1 MVCAGTVMMAAV
13 EIIARKRAGEK
24 LRRADVQEFVQGAAS
39 GDWVVEQMAAMLM
52 AIALVGLDSEET
64 GWLVAAM
71 AASGQRIGPD
81 RFDRPAVDKHS
92 TGGVGDKASLVI
104 APLAAACGLDVP
116 MISGRG
122 LGHTGGTL
130 DKLESIPGFRVG
142 LSVDELVE
150 SVRTAGCAICEAGA
164 EMAPADAVLYALR
177 DATAT
182 VDSVPLIC
190 GSILSKKLAEGIS
203 GLVLDV
209 KCGAGA
215 VFSKFNDAKALGQA
229 LVDSAACSGLP
240 TVALVTDMDSP
251 LGMTVG
257 HAIEVSEAIECLGG
271 NGGPTDLR
279 ELSVQMVSRM
289 LVAGG
294 LSGNLEDAAVRA
306 VATLDAGAGLE
317 RFERMV
323 VAQGGDARVVA
334 APDRLVGTV
343 RTRAV
348 EADRSGWLSRLD
360 ALAVGRAV
368 ARLGGS
374 RNRADGRIDLSA
386 GIRIR
391 VPIGA
396 EVNVGDCV
404 MELQA
409 SNQDVLEA
417 AADHARSAMAIT
429 DEPGVPRPLV
439 LDTIEPQSSTES
451 KS

>member
-24 LRRADVQEFVQGAAS
+24 LRRTDVQEFVQGAAS
-39 GDWVVEQMAAMLM
+39 GDWAVEQLAAMLM
-52 AIALVGLDSEET
+52 AMAVVGLDYEET

-130 DKLESIPGFRVG
+130 DKLESVPGFRVG
-142 LSVDELVE
+142 LSVDEMVE
-150 SVRTAGCAICEAGA
+150 SVRTAGCVICAAGA

-215 VFSKFNDAKALGQA
+215 VFSEFNDAKALGQA

-257 HAIEVSEAIECLGG
+257 HAIEVAEAIDCLGG
-271 NGGPTDLR
+271 NGPADLR
-279 ELSVQMVSRM
+279 ELSLQMVARM

-294 LSGNLEDAAVRA
+294 ISGNLEDATVRA
-306 VATLDAGAGLE
+306 VSSLDAGAGLE

-323 VAQGGDARVVA
+323 IAQGGDARVVA

-374 RNRADGRIDLSA
+374 RSRVDGRIDLSA
-386 GIRIR
+386 GIRIQ
-391 VPIGA
+391 VPVGA

-404 MELQA
+404 MGLQA
-409 SNQDVLEA
+409 SNEDVLEA
-417 AADHARSAMAIT
+417 AAEHARAAMAIT

-439 LDTIEPQSSTES
+439 LDTIAPQSSIES

>member
-1 MVCAGTVMMAAV
+1 MMAAV
-13 EIIARKRAGEK
+13 EIIARKRAAEK
-24 LRRADVQEFVQGAAS
+24 LRRADLQEFVQGATT
-39 GDWVVEQMAAMLM
+39 GEWPGEQLAAMLM
-52 AIALVGLDSEET
+52 AIAVVGLDSEET
-64 GWLVAAM
+64 SWLVAAM
-71 AASGQRIGPD
+71 AGSGRRIGPD

-130 DKLESIPGFRVG
+130 DKLESVPGFRVG

-150 SVRTAGCAICEAGA
+150 TVRTAGCAICGAGE

-215 VFSKFNDAKALGQA
+215 VFSDFDDARTLGQA
-229 LVDSAACSGLP
+229 LVDSGACSGLP

-257 HAIEVSEAIECLGG
+257 HAIEVAEAIDCLGG
-271 NGGPTDLR
+271 NGPADLR
-279 ELSVQMVSRM
+279 ELSVQIVARM

-294 LSGNLEDAAVRA
+294 VCGNLEDAEGRA
-306 VATLDAGAGLE
+306 AASLETGAGLE
-317 RFERMV
+317 RFERMLI
-323 VAQGGDARVVA
+323 AQGGDPRVVA
-334 APDRLVGTV
+334 EPERLGTAV
-343 RTRAV
+343 SMMTV
-348 EADRSGWLSRLD
+348 EAERSGWLSRLD
-360 ALAVGRAV
+360 AREIGRSV
-368 ARLGGS
+368 AGLGGARS
-374 RNRADGRIDLSA
+374 RVDGRIDLSA

-391 VPIGA
+391 VPVGS
-396 EVNVGDCV
+396 EVIAGDGV

-409 SNQDVLEA
+409 TDEGLLEA
-417 AADHARSAMAIT
+417 AAEHARAAMVIT
-429 DEPGVPRPLV
+429 DEPGVSRQLV
-439 LDTIEPQSSTES
+439 LDTIEPPSSTES
-451 KS
+451 NP